1 MFISLNGELKG
12 RSRELNEYRIKNIAT
27 DFWSED
33 AGKYFYT
40 DDIKNIIDVK
50 AKRYKY
56 EKETRIIRF

>member
-12 RSRELNEYRIKNIAT
+12 RSRELNEYRIKNITT

-40 DDIKNIIDVK
+40 DDIK
-50 AKRYKY
+50 KY
-56 EKETRIIRF
+56 NRCKS